1 MKLLAALF
9 VLSAPLF
16 AQSPAERISTVLN
29 DWHKAAAAADEPR
42 YFAHFA
48 PNGVFMGTDAAER
61 WTITEFRKWARPHFE
76 DKKTWDFKAR
86 DRHINFSPDGQ
97 TAWFDE
103 MLDTGTLG
111 VCRGSGVVTLIGNE
125 WKIAQYNLSAPIP
138 NSMVSGVVKQIARGI
153 AVKQN

>member
-1 MKLLAALF
+1 
-9 VLSAPLF
+9 
-16 AQSPAERISTVLN
+16 
-29 DWHKAAAAADEPR
+29 
-42 YFAHFA
+42 
-48 PNGVFMGTDAAER
+48 MGTDAAER

-125 WKIAQYNLSAPIP
+125 WKIAQYNLSVPIP